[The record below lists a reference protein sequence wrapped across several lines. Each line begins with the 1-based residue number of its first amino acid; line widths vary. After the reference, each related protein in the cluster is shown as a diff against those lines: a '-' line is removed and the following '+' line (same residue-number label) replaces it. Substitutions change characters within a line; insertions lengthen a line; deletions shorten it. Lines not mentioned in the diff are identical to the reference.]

1 MYFQIE
7 YSLGENVG
15 IAANHHSFVEGQF
28 MTAKVVDID
37 RAYIRLNG
45 NKL

>member
-37 RAYIRLNG
+37 RTYVRICG
-45 NKL
+45 IKL